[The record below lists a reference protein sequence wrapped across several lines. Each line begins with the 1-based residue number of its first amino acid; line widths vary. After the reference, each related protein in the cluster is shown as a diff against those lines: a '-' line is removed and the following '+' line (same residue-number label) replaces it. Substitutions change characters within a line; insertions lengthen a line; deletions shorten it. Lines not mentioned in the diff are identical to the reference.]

1 MAVPVSNEERLF
13 SLVLALLATETGLTK
28 ADMLS
33 SVQGYRQRYRPG
45 GNNASLERQFER
57 DKEDVRDLGVPLES
71 IELPADQGASQ
82 YTRYRIPKGAYDLP
96 ADVTFTPQEIALLNL
111 AALAWREGSLSGESR
126 RALMK
131 LRSLGIDSDEPLLG
145 YAPRLRARDA
155 AFDPLSG
162 AIERHHL
169 VRFGYLKPGDTQTRR
184 RQRRPARPR
193 AVRRPLARARHRPA
207 LGGAAHVPAQP
218 DRRARRGDL
227 DRLPGADRRSG
238 GGCARLA
245 PRGDRPERRA
255 GDRAAGIGRRRP
267 SRHGAPSPPTRGGS
281 RCTTRTCRSSPTSSR
296 PSAPRCSCTSPPPW
310 SRPSVSG
317 SRPSPPPM
325 EAPMADAQ
333 PQRVQDRLAFLLAL
347 VPYLLDND
355 GVSVGQAAAHFHV
368 PEQRIREAVEL
379 IAVSGVPGDSRQYQ
393 HGDLF
398 DIDWDRFETDDEIA
412 ITHQVAIDDSPRFS
426 AREAAALIAGLQ
438 YLSALPENADRATIA
453 TLTAKLTRAA
463 ATTPAAVGVE
473 GEADDRLGLVRTAI
487 AGSAVLRFDYL
498 NGRGLREERAVEP
511 LRVESVDESWYLRAW
526 DRSRSALRTF
536 RLDRMAEVRID
547 PDAEVRAPRRPR
559 AARAHLP
566 AVEAGPHG
574 RHRAGRGGGAA
585 ARGLPGRPAGA
596 GAGEAPRLGAHAP
609 AHLAPARPEAPRHPA
624 IGPRPG
630 DRARGGAA
638 HRRRLGRRRSR
649 PVPVTEPMPPLHRIE
664 V

>member
-1 MAVPVSNEERLF
+1 
-13 SLVLALLATETGLTK
+13 
-28 ADMLS
+28 
-33 SVQGYRQRYRPG
+33 
-45 GNNASLERQFER
+45 
-57 DKEDVRDLGVPLES
+57 
-71 IELPADQGASQ
+71 
-82 YTRYRIPKGAYDLP
+82 
-96 ADVTFTPQEIALLNL
+96 
-111 AALAWREGSLSGESR
+111 
-126 RALMK
+126 
-131 LRSLGIDSDEPLLG
+131 
-145 YAPRLRARDA
+145 
-155 AFDPLSG
+155 
-162 AIERHHL
+162 
-169 VRFGYLKPGDTQTRR
+169 
-184 RQRRPARPR
+184 
-193 AVRRPLARARHRPA
+193 
-207 LGGAAHVPAQP
+207 
-218 DRRARRGDL
+218 
-227 DRLPGADRRSG
+227 
-238 GGCARLA
+238 
-245 PRGDRPERRA
+245 
-255 GDRAAGIGRRRP
+255 
-267 SRHGAPSPPTRGGS
+267 
-281 RCTTRTCRSSPTSSR
+281 
-296 PSAPRCSCTSPPPW
+296 
-310 SRPSVSG
+310 
-317 SRPSPPPM
+317 
-325 EAPMADAQ
+325 MADAQ

-547 PDAEVRAPRRPR
+547 PDARSERPDGLELPERIFQPSKQDLTVVIELAEAAVPLLADYLGDRPVLEPAKRRGWVRTRLRISHLHGLKRLVTQRSGLVQVIEPEEARRTVADWAAAG
-559 AARAHLP
+559 AARY
-566 AVEAGPHG
+566 
-574 RHRAGRGGGAA
+574 R
-585 ARGLPGRPAGA
+585 
-596 GAGEAPRLGAHAP
+596 
-609 AHLAPARPEAPRHPA
+609 
-624 IGPRPG
+624 
-630 DRARGGAA
+630 
-638 HRRRLGRRRSR
+638 
-649 PVPVTEPMPPLHRIE
+649 
-664 V
+664 